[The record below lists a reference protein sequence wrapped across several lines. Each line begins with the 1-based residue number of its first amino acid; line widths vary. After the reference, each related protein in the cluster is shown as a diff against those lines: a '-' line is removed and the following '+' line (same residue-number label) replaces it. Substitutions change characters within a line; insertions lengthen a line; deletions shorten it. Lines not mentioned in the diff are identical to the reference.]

1 MPGATD
7 YTIRRF
13 RRPLVAPPGDGV
25 RLDLRTGVVKDRL
38 SGDIP
43 RACRLTCAFAFGL
56 ESTIWLPVWQ
66 AASYSRDWE
75 GE

>member
-1 MPGATD
+1 M
-7 YTIRRF
+7 
-13 RRPLVAPPGDGV
+13 
-25 RLDLRTGVVKDRL
+25 KDRL

-43 RACRLTCAFAFGL
+43 SLCLTCAFAFGL

-66 AASYSRDWE
+66 AASYGRDWE